1 MCAFLELLCSQNVV
15 EKDFVHVTYTDAVAL
30 LQKAKKKFEFPV
42 STPHCH
48 PSFTSFFLHSE
59 NRQTWQGNVEHY
71 NDSWRIR
78 QIGVVWSNLI
88 SYSVTRLGN
97 FIFTYSMNVFKLLW
111 RQGAEVLVGGTCRW
125 NGGVTCRVSM
135 SAISQRRLLVATQLL
150 LPTIQRWVFQEG
162 KQLVAS
168 IYIYIYSRFGSPNRI
183 VLFSC
188 TKKYV

>member
-1 MCAFLELLCSQNVV
+1 MLCSQNVV

-59 NRQTWQGNVEHY
+59 NRQTWPGNVELY

-78 QIGVVWSNLI
+78 QIGVVWSNLV

-97 FIFTYSMNVFKLLW
+97 FIFSYSMNVFKWQW
-111 RQGAEVLVGGTCRW
+111 RRGAEVLVGGTCRW
-125 NGGVTCRVSM
+125 NGGVTCRVNM
-135 SAISQRRLLVATQLL
+135 SAISQRRLSVATQLL
-150 LPTIQRWVFQEG
+150 SPTIQR
-162 KQLVAS
+162 
-168 IYIYIYSRFGSPNRI
+168 
-183 VLFSC
+183 
-188 TKKYV
+188 